1 VTDPAAEAAPAPS
14 ARGPLAFITATVL
27 LDTMGFGLIV
37 PVLPLLVS
45 DLGNV
50 SLDAAAP
57 IGGLLI
63 MTYALAQFICAP
75 IIGGL
80 SDAHGRRPV
89 LLASMAGFAL
99 SMLIAWWATALWM
112 LFAGRILAG
121 ITGASYSTAYAYI
134 ADVTPQARRAQ
145 TFGLLG
151 VAFGLGFIVGPAMG
165 GLLGAIDPR
174 APFLAAAALAVCNMG
189 VGLFL
194 LPESLPPER
203 RRPFDPARANP
214 LGAVRQIHSL
224 GGPLRR
230 LATVYFLWM
239 LAIQSL
245 HGMWSYISAYRYQ
258 WTPFGIGLSLA
269 LVGVLAVVVNGFLVK
284 RAVKQLGEWRTA
296 IAGVAAGTAG
306 YAIHL
311 IAGTPALAYLAILVG
326 ALGGLT
332 VPALQALM
340 TARAPATAQGELQG
354 ALAALSS
361 ITVVIGPILFS
372 QVFAAFTGADALL
385 YAPGAPFLVAGLLA
399 GAALLLLTGQGGSR
413 AAASAG
419 AG

>member
-1 VTDPAAEAAPAPS
+1 MSDGAAGRVAVPS

-37 PVLPLLVS
+37 PVLPLLVA
-45 DLGNV
+45 DLGHV

-57 IGGLLI
+57 IGGALI
-63 MTYALAQFICAP
+63 MTYALAQFVCAP
-75 IIGGL
+75 VVGGL

-99 SMLIAWWATALWM
+99 SMLVAWWATALWM

-134 ADVTPQARRAQ
+134 ADVTPPERRAQ

-165 GLLGAIDPR
+165 GLLGAMDPR
-174 APFLAAAALAVCNMG
+174 LPFLAAAALAGCNMLMG
-189 VGLFL
+189 IFL
-194 LPESLPPER
+194 LPESLPPGK
-203 RRPFDPARANP
+203 RRPFDIRRANA
-214 LGAVRQIHSL
+214 LGAVRQLHSL

-258 WTPFGIGLSLA
+258 WSPFSIGLSLT

-284 RAVKQLGEWRTA
+284 RAVRQLGEWRTA
-296 IAGVAAGTAG
+296 ITGVAAGTLG

-311 IAGTPALAYLAILVG
+311 IAGTPALAYLALIVG

-340 TARAPATAQGELQG
+340 TARADEDAQGELQG

-372 QVFAAFTGADALL
+372 QVFAAFTGADAPL
-385 YAPGAPFLVAGLLA
+385 YAPGAPFLVSVALA
-399 GAALLLLTGQGGSR
+399 GAALVLLAGQGGSR
-413 AAASAG
+413 AAAAPGSA
-419 AG
+419 

>member
-1 VTDPAAEAAPAPS
+1 M
-14 ARGPLAFITATVL
+14 ARGSLAFITATVL

-45 DLGNV
+45 DLGKV
-50 SLDAAAP
+50 PLEDAAP
-57 IGGLLI
+57 IGGTLI
-63 MTYALAQFICAP
+63 MTYALTQFVFAP
-75 IIGGL
+75 VIGGL

-89 LLASMAGFAL
+89 LLASMAGFAV

-112 LFAGRILAG
+112 LFVGRILAG

-134 ADVTPQARRAQ
+134 ADVTPPDRRAQ

-174 APFLAAAALAVCNMG
+174 LPFLAAAGLAVCNMA
-189 VGLFL
+189 VGIFL
-194 LPESLPPER
+194 LPESLPPAR
-203 RRPFDPARANP
+203 RRPFDIGRANA
-214 LGAVRQIHSL
+214 LGAVRQLGRL

-258 WTPFGIGLSLA
+258 WTPFEIGLSLT
-269 LVGVLAVVVNGFLVK
+269 LVGVLAVLVNGFLVK
-284 RAVKQLGEWRTA
+284 RAVSRLGEWRTA
-296 IAGVAAGTAG
+296 IAGVGSGTVA
-306 YAIHL
+306 YVIHL
-311 IAGTPALAYLAILVG
+311 IAGTPELAYLAILVG

-340 TARAPATAQGELQG
+340 TARAPASAQGELQG

-372 QVFAAFTGADALL
+372 QLFAAFTGADAPL
-385 YAPGAPFLVAGLLA
+385 YAPGAPFLMAALLA
-399 GAALLLLTGQGGSR
+399 GAALVLVAGRGGSW
-413 AAASAG
+413 AAAAAG
-419 AG
+419 PA